1 MAVLCAAVVG
11 ACGDDATATVAAGD
25 VVFGEGEIPATVPS
39 DFPVPAAGVIGT
51 TVIDRINH
59 KTEFNVQIPVDLI
72 SAVQFFELEL
82 VSRGYVV
89 TRSEALSEQNWRIAF
104 RQGELI
110 GEVVVNTLGDE
121 VSQAVVTLNVA

>member
-1 MAVLCAAVVG
+1 M
-11 ACGDDATATVAAGD
+11 
-25 VVFGEGEIPATVPS
+25 E
-39 DFPVPAAGVIGT
+39 
-51 TVIDRINH
+51 
-59 KTEFNVQIPVDLI
+59 QIPVDLI